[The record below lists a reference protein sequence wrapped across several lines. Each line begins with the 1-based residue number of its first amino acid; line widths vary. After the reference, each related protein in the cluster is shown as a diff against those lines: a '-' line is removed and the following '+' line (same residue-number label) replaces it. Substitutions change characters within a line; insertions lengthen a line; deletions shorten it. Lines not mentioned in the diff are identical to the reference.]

1 MALRPGRWAAGGVA
15 ALIAVVLYAH
25 CVAPRRFE
33 TTFLREETGP
43 LAEALA
49 GLRFV
54 VLADVH
60 VDRFG
65 AKEEDVLRRVRDLS
79 PDYLLW
85 LGDYVQYGGA
95 FDGALRLL
103 AGARGRLGT
112 YGVLGDADY
121 SNRRGHCA
129 LCHAPGRRTLRDD
142 LPVRFLRDQA
152 VVIENRGRKA
162 ALVGVDPVLF
172 TSAPEFREAMALAR
186 GLPTLVLSHY
196 PRALDD
202 VSACPVDLVLAGDTH
217 GGQVWVPWPLSLVA
231 YHATDRRF
239 LQGWFRERGT
249 RMYVSRGVGVSH
261 LPVRLGVRPE
271 IVVLDFGRREP

>member
-1 MALRPGRWAAGGVA
+1 MSRRRGRWAAAIA
-15 ALIAVVLYAH
+15 AAVIGVVLYARY
-25 CVAPRRFE
+25 VEPRRFE
-33 TTFLREETGP
+33 VTFLRVEGTP

-54 VLADVH
+54 ALADIH

-65 AKEEDVLRRVRDLS
+65 AKERDVLRHVRDLA

-85 LGDYVQYGGA
+85 LGDSVQYYGP
-95 FDGALRLL
+95 FDGALRML

-121 SNRRGHCA
+121 SNSRGHCV
-129 LCHAPGRRTLRDD
+129 LCHAPGRWTVRDD
-142 LPVRFLRDQA
+142 LPVRFLRDQT

-172 TSAPEFREAMALAR
+172 TDAPQFREAMAQAR
-186 GLPTLVLSHY
+186 GLPTLALSHF
-196 PRALDD
+196 PRGLDD
-202 VSACPVDLVLAGDTH
+202 ISRYPVELVLAGDTH
-217 GGQVWVPWPLSLVA
+217 GGQVWAPWPLSLVV
-231 YHATDRRF
+231 YHAGSRRF
-239 LQGWFRERGT
+239 LKGWFQENGT

-261 LPVRLGVRPE
+261 LPVRLGARPE
-271 IVVLDFGRREP
+271 IVVIDFGKPGR